1 MQTIGG
7 FTLLQSDYRIRR
19 VTALAGALKVK
30 DELSF
35 EFEITGAKEES

>member
-1 MQTIGG
+1 
-7 FTLLQSDYRIRR
+7 LLQSDYKIKR

-35 EFEITGAKEES
+35 EFEITGVQAES